1 VGEDEPVP
9 HLTPD
14 ELHEGLDEI
23 RLAPADDGELVLIV
37 ARPDV
42 GERQPLA
49 EGRLA
54 ADVGL
59 VGDNWLAKG
68 SRHTPDGK
76 AAPDKQIT
84 VMNIRVTDLVAAGR
98 DRVPLAGDQLYVD
111 LDISVENLPVGSL
124 LHIGDA
130 VLEVSDSPHLGC
142 EKFVSRFG
150 ADAMQFVNSR
160 LGRSLR
166 LRGLNARVV
175 VPGTV
180 RVGDRVRRT
189 VQAPDMTSAMV
200 ASRSSS
206 T

>member
-1 VGEDEPVP
+1 MR
-9 HLTPD
+9 HLTAD
-14 ELHEGLDEI
+14 ELHAGLDEI
-23 RLAPADDGELVLIV
+23 RQAPADDGELVLIV
-37 ARPDV
+37 ARPDINERRLLV
-42 GERQPLA
+42 EGELN
-49 EGRLA
+49 

-59 VGDNWLAKG
+59 AGDNWLAKG
-68 SRHTPDGK
+68 SSHTPDGN

-84 VMNIRVTDLVAAGR
+84 VMNVRVTDLVAISR

-111 LDISVENLPVGSL
+111 LDISIDNLPAGSL

-130 VLEVSDSPHLGC
+130 VLEVSESPHLGC

-150 ADAMQFVNSR
+150 AEAMRFVN
-160 LGRSLR
+160 GRVGRQLR
-166 LRGLNARVV
+166 LRGLNARVL
-175 VPGTV
+175 VPGMV

-189 VQAPDMTSAMV
+189 RQAPDMTSAIV